1 MYHHI
6 TNCFW
11 YIDDEQNCLFFYSIF
26 FNIAFFF
33 CSSHNSKYYHN
44 QYHDNIWQNH
54 NWGRFDNRSYNRRL
68 NDILYKNKTTKKFI
82 NTSYHACPNNSKKIV
97 SSHSKL
103 PLAITDIT
111 SSTTENTLYTQKN
124 QIQHVVQ

>member
-1 MYHHI
+1 LYHHI

-26 FNIAFFF
+26 FNIAFFAVPIIP
-33 CSSHNSKYYHN
+33 STITTSTTTTS
-44 QYHDNIWQNH
+44 
-54 NWGRFDNRSYNRRL
+54 GRIITEEDLTTGRTIEDSTISYTKIKPPRNL
-68 NDILYKNKTTKKFI
+68 SIPVTTHVRTTQKKF
-82 NTSYHACPNNSKKIV
+82 V

-103 PLAITDIT
+103 SLAITDIT
-111 SSTTENTLYTQKN
+111 SSTTENTLFTQKN